1 MTALSLDDVVAL
13 NALIVTAI
21 GLSLAFGR
29 RERKNGPLDL
39 GAPKRMTAADELRA
53 AHGKTSHA
61 GGLPQVASLEGHRFQ
76 RQIEQRQVGAHSG
89 GAIGGARGSARGGYG
104 SEALKRLE
112 QQEAPESSR
121 QLNVF
126 FNWNG
131 HTWDAYEVLGVPAG
145 SSRESVIQ
153 AFHVARGKSPDSIAF
168 LQAAT
173 DAILKSR

>member
-21 GLSLAFGR
+21 GLSLAFGQR
-29 RERKNGPLDL
+29 DRKNGPLDL
-39 GAPKRMTAADELRA
+39 GAPRRLTAADELRSA
-53 AHGKTSHA
+53 ADGKYA
-61 GGLPQVASLEGHRFQ
+61 GGKPAAGRLNGKSSQMVPVAGNRTTFQ
-76 RQIEQRQVGAHSG
+76 S
-89 GAIGGARGSARGGYG
+89 GSAYG
-104 SEALKRLE
+104 AEALKRLE
-112 QQEAPESSR
+112 ERDQELSR

-153 AFHVARGKSPDSIAF
+153 AFHQARSKSPDSIAF
-168 LQAAT
+168 LQAAA
-173 DAILKSR
+173 DAILKTR

>member
-29 RERKNGPLDL
+29 RDRKNGPLDL
-39 GAPKRMTAADELRA
+39 GAPRRLTAADELRA
-53 AHGKTSHA
+53 AAPGTTAGEKPAVARTNGKSSQMVPA
-61 GGLPQVASLEGHRFQ
+61 N
-76 RQIEQRQVGAHSG
+76 
-89 GAIGGARGSARGGYG
+89 GARKTFQGGSAYG
-104 SEALKRLE
+104 AEALKLLE
-112 QQEAPESSR
+112 EGDQERSR

-145 SSRESVIQ
+145 SSRKSVIQ
-153 AFHVARGKSPDSIAF
+153 AFHLARSKSPDSIAF
-168 LQAAT
+168 LQAAA
-173 DAILKSR
+173 DAILKTR

>member
-1 MTALSLDDVVAL
+1 MTSLSLDEVVTL

-21 GLSLAFGR
+21 GLSFVFGR

-39 GAPKRMTAADELRA
+39 GAPRRMTAADELR
-53 AHGKTSHA
+53 HGRPGPHANGNSSHHHSQ
-61 GGLPQVASLEGHRFQ
+61 QVVALESRRSAPARQPTFVPGRSRAS
-76 RQIEQRQVGAHSG
+76 
-89 GAIGGARGSARGGYG
+89 GGYG
-104 SEALKRLE
+104 SEALRRLE
-112 QQEAPESSR
+112 EQECRTSR

-153 AFHVARGKSPDSIAF
+153 AFHVARAKSPDSIAF

>member
-29 RERKNGPLDL
+29 RDRKNGPLDL
-39 GAPKRMTAADELRA
+39 GAPKRLTAVDELRTARA
-53 AHGKTSHA
+53 AA
-61 GGLPQVASLEGHRFQ
+61 PPP
-76 RQIEQRQVGAHSG
+76 RQVSVARSRGA
-89 GAIGGARGSARGGYG
+89 GYG

-112 QQEAPESSR
+112 EQEMPMPSR

>member
-1 MTALSLDDVVAL
+1 VTALSLDDVVAL

-29 RERKNGPLDL
+29 RDRKNGPLDL
-39 GAPKRMTAADELRA
+39 GAPKRLTAADELQATQRKA
-53 AHGKTSHA
+53 SALEK
-61 GGLPQVASLEGHRFQ
+61 ASLGSGRPRGVSLNGGQ
-76 RQIEQRQVGAHSG
+76 AARQVSG
-89 GAIGGARGSARGGYG
+89 RRGGGSAYG

-112 QQEAPESSR
+112 EQDLPAASR